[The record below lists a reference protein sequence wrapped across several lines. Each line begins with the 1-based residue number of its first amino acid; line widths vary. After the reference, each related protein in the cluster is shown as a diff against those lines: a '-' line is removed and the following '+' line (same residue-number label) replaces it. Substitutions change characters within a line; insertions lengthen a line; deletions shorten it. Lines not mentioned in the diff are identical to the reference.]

1 MGGNPILEKGYK
13 KIITVIV
20 LQHKKKVRKTMNYS
34 ELEKMIILTNEDI
47 RKTVD
52 MEMERIDIN
61 ETIDMVLSI
70 LKEMDKQELEKF
82 RDAPLISKIAYISME
97 MYKYGFLSALCMY
110 NEALKQT
117 FADIR
122 G

>member
-1 MGGNPILEKGYK
+1 
-13 KIITVIV
+13 
-20 LQHKKKVRKTMNYS
+20 MNYS

-47 RKTVD
+47 CKTVD

-97 MYKYGFLSALCMY
+97 MYKYGFLYALYVY